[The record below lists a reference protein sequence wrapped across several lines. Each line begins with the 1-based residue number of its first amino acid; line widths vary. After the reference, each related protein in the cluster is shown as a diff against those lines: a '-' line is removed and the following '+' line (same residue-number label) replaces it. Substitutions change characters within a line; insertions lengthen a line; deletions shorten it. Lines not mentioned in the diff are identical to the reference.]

1 MRSHDWGKNGLWS
14 TLLTGLGR
22 TISWKVLRVHA
33 IALKMPVTGSKR
45 VIACLHKSRTSAVV
59 LRFCV
64 STTRKQDL
72 AIRQVN
78 DRYADAFLV
87 GPRPCVAR
95 STCIENQIPLRKWR
109 LAFTW
114 EKLIFKQRR
123 APYVCQLAAINICRL
138 VEPTVQPVTSLV
150 QCKWNVVWFEMKRGG
165 RNTGRSSRRK
175 PCPPEN
181 DNEECDYHSEG
192 GAHELHYAHL
202 GG

>member
-1 MRSHDWGKNGLWS
+1 M
-14 TLLTGLGR
+14 
-22 TISWKVLRVHA
+22 
-33 IALKMPVTGSKR
+33 M
-45 VIACLHKSRTSAVV
+45 
-59 LRFCV
+59 LRFSI
-64 STTRKQDL
+64 STTGKQDL

-114 EKLIFKQRR
+114 EKLIFKQRS

-150 QCKWNVVWFEMKRGG
+150 QRKWNVVRFEMKRAG
-165 RNTGRSSRRK
+165 RNARRSSRWK
-175 PCPPEN
+175 PCPPKK
-181 DNEECDYHSEG
+181 DNEEYDHHSEG
-192 GAHELHYAHL
+192 RAYELHHAHL